1 MTLRV
6 DQLQS
11 RRGRFSLGP
20 VTIALESGTCL
31 AVMGANG
38 AGKTTFLET
47 LVGFVQSTSGG
58 VSLDG
63 RDITH
68 QVPEHRRIAYVPQDL
83 ALFPHLNV
91 MQNIAFAVKCRER
104 QQRARR
110 IDPLINEFGLESISK
125 HYPHQLSSGQAQRVA
140 FARALAM
147 EPAVLL
153 LDEPTANLDL
163 AGKRSIRANL
173 QRSLDERGL
182 IVIYVTHNMLD
193 GMALTNQLAILERGQ
208 VIQVGTPDAVFH
220 HPADARVATHL
231 GITNLWP
238 AQITNK
244 TTAAVRVQ
252 IGSHEF
258 LCYVQG
264 AVPNAPV
271 LLGVGPGEV
280 QLYPAAPADPSNLLR
295 VVVQALQFNG
305 QTALLELAGGPPGL
319 RAAVPPAQA
328 ETFTV
333 GQTLWARLPVDRVR
347 LIPAVTQ

>member
-1 MTLRV
+1 MTLRIE
-6 DQLQS
+6 QLQS
-11 RRGRFSLGP
+11 RRDRFTLGP
-20 VTIALESGTCL
+20 ITLALERGTCL

-47 LVGFVQSTSGG
+47 LVGFVQCTSGG

-68 QVPEHRRIAYVPQDL
+68 QVPECRRIAYVPQDL

-91 MQNIAFAVKCRER
+91 IQNIAFALKRRER
-104 QQRARR
+104 GQLVGR
-110 IDPLINEFGLESISK
+110 IAPLIREFGLESISR

-147 EPAVLL
+147 KPAVLL

-163 AGKRSIRANL
+163 AGQHSIHASL
-173 QRSLDERGL
+173 QRSLVELGL

-193 GMALTNQLAILERGQ
+193 GMALTDRLAIFDHGQ
-208 VIQVGTPDAVFH
+208 VIQAGNPRAVFG

-238 AQITNK
+238 ATIVEITS
-244 TTAAVRVQ
+244 ASARVQ

-258 LCYVQG
+258 SCHVQDPT
-264 AVPNAPV
+264 PNAPA
-271 LLGVGPGEV
+271 LLGIGPGEIEI
-280 QLYPAAPADPSNLLR
+280 YPAAPADLSNTLR
-295 VVVQALQFNG
+295 VIVQALQING
-305 QTALLELAGGPPGL
+305 QTALLELAGGPPRL
-319 RAAVPPAQA
+319 RAAVPPVQA
-328 ETFTV
+328 ETLAV
-333 GQTLWARLPVDRVR
+333 GQTLWARLPADRLR
-347 LIPAVTQ
+347 LIPATAQ